1 MHWILHDWS
10 DERCRSILAN
20 IVTAMKPGYSRLILH
35 ESILP
40 DTNCDLSSAC
50 MSIMMMVQV
59 AAFERSEGQWRD
71 LLESV
76 GLSRVNFYRC
86 PGNGEGII
94 EAIML

>member
-10 DERCRSILAN
+10 DERCRSILTN
-20 IVTAMKPGYSRLILH
+20 IVAAMKPGYSRLILH
-35 ESILP
+35 ETLLP

-71 LLESV
+71 LLGSV
-76 GLSRVNFYRC
+76 GLSHVTFYQS

-94 EAIML
+94 EAIKL